1 MNDGKLKV
9 IIRRLSWGLL
19 VALAL
24 FFAMMRLRWL
34 RNAVF
39 GALALLAIP
48 FLLLLGCLLYTSPGG
63 PLR

>member
-48 FLLLLGCLLYTSPGG
+48 FLLLLG
-63 PLR
+63 

>member
-1 MNDGKLKV
+1 MNDGKLKG

-48 FLLLLGCLLYTSPGG
+48 FLLLLGWLAPDLYIDLL
-63 PLR
+63 